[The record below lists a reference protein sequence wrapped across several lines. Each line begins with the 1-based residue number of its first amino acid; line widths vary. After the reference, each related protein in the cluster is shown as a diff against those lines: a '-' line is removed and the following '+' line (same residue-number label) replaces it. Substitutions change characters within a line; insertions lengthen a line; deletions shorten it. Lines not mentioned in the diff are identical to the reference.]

1 MQDEFNAGEA
11 VKLHVWVD
19 NTSDVPPGVMTC
31 MTLDRFKTQ
40 GFDIFDAYGHRVL
53 NKDEAKRGEMCATNP
68 RLAGRGLGWM
78 CTRNFA
84 IMIPAHTCI
93 TFRTR
98 VK

>member
-1 MQDEFNAGEA
+1 
-11 VKLHVWVD
+11 
-19 NTSDVPPGVMTC
+19 MTC

-53 NKDEAKRGEMCATNP
+53 NKDEAKRREMCATNP
-68 RLAGRGLGWM
+68 RLAGRGPGWM

-93 TFRTR
+93 TFRYKSQIESFQFTPSGTDHR
-98 VK
+98 SFRRMSRDEAPT